1 MKEKIDSENDINKL
15 KILLANE
22 ATSILHGSKAAKES
36 EQTANE
42 TFVMGGLGKNLPEKK
57 ISKKIISQGINII
70 ELVFNNGLVK
80 SKSEVRRLLK
90 NNGIRI
96 NDKIVSDDKK
106 IINSDD
112 IVNDN
117 YIKLSVGKKTHL
129 KVTVV

>member
-1 MKEKIDSENDINKL
+1 M
-15 KILLANE
+15 
-22 ATSILHGSKAAKES
+22 
-36 EQTANE
+36 
-42 TFVMGGLGKNLPEKK
+42 
-57 ISKKIISQGINII
+57 
-70 ELVFNNGLVK
+70 VFNNGLVK